1 MKIAIPL
8 DEKGMLPDR
17 FGKYSSPELRRDGN
31 NICSFPIEVSGV
43 PEGAKSLALSLVDY
57 DSVPVC
63 GFAWIHFFACLLGA
77 RQAAV

>member
-43 PEGAKSLALSLVDY
+43 PEGPSPLLFRSLIMTPFPYVAL
-57 DSVPVC
+57 P
-63 GFAWIHFFACLLGA
+63 GFTGLHAE
-77 RQAAV
+77 